1 MFRRPSFNATVLGA
15 VIASLFSPYVA
26 VAQSGPV
33 QSAIAASNVVKSWT
47 SVVEPDGATNLAIR
61 F

>member
-26 VAQSGPV
+26 VAQSVPV
-33 QSAIAASNVVKSWT
+33 QCREVV
-47 SVVEPDGATNLAIR
+47 DFCGGAGWGYQSGHSL
-61 F
+61 

>member
-26 VAQSGPV
+26 VAQSVPV
-33 QSAIAASNVVKSWT
+33 QSAIAASNVV
-47 SVVEPDGATNLAIR
+47 
-61 F
+61 